1 MKICWFFVA
10 TNDTQGSP
18 TKGNQYGGRYT
29 AIKNNQMIQAIHTK
43 EATKMVQTI
52 WT

>member
-18 TKGNQYGGRYT
+18 TKGNQHGERYT
-29 AIKNNQMIQAIHTK
+29 SIRNNQNGPNYLNIGGNWNTH
-43 EATKMVQTI
+43 
-52 WT
+52 